1 MNLFLLFIYFN
12 MILIDINTNTNLNIN
27 ININNLFINYH
38 TIIDLG
44 YQNNKQHPNFTIC
57 T

>member
-12 MILIDINTNTNLNIN
+12 MILIDINTNTNLS

-38 TIIDLG
+38 TIIDLD